1 MSTRPV
7 RAASLARLP
16 ASPVPVLPARSLPA
30 QPLPIRSL
38 SARLLPRTRLSIA
51 LHLALPA
58 VVLAA
63 PWPSAVHAQAAGALR
78 QSVTFDIPAGPLSA
92 ALGAFGVQAGV
103 MVASDPALTA
113 SARTE
118 GVSGTYAVD
127 AALERLLAGTGLQ
140 AVARSDGGYRLR
152 PAPTPGQAATLAP
165 VTVTGSYNPT
175 TDGTGSYTTPAVT
188 IGKSTQALKDIPQ
201 SITVLTRQRMDDQLM
216 TSLPDAVNN
225 TAGMVGVQGVGP
237 GVAINARGFPV
248 DLLQYDGVA
257 LLRNSY
263 SLGNWE
269 QDSLV
274 FYDRVEI
281 LRGAAGLLQGAG
293 SPGGAINLVRKRG
306 GAEPSVVLSGKA
318 GSWDHY
324 GLTLDAGGPLNAA
337 GTLRGRVVV
346 DEDQSHS
353 FIDYVWDKT
362 RNLYAALDFDVTEDT
377 TVGIGISNRFSR
389 SRPML
394 VGYPRY
400 ADGGDIDLPRSTF
413 TGSTWNRAKND
424 QTIFNADVT
433 HRFNDAWRFKL
444 AGVAMNEKNT
454 TVHQRVAGAVE
465 PDGSGLSYGNFGVD
479 FNSKQRGLDMS
490 VNGNFTALGMQQEVV
505 LGANYSKLTTN
516 DRFTRAWE
524 DGGNIFDLDHHRPW
538 QDIDT
543 IAAASGYDSRSAYD
557 IRQKGIYGTWRVKP
571 TESLALIAG
580 GRVGWFDY
588 SYTGGGSATTSSTS
602 GKVIPYAGIVYALSD
617 NWSAYTSYTTVF
629 EPQTE
634 RSLDGGLLKPIEGNN
649 YEVGIK
655 GELADGRI
663 NTMLAL
669 FRYDHKN
676 RAVNDYAAGFAC
688 DGWYC
693 SRASGKVRSQ
703 GVEAEVS
710 GEVVKGLE
718 LYAGYTYNTTKYLSD
733 PDNQGK
739 VFNTW
744 TPKHML
750 RLWANY
756 KLPGMMNRLSVG
768 AGVNTQ
774 TDTISSDRE
783 FKLAGFTIWN
793 ARVGYQATPELSI
806 GLNVNNVFDKK
817 YYVPSYNTLSSNNY
831 YGQPR
836 NFMLT
841 FRYAPKL

>member
-1 MSTRPV
+1 MSSR
-7 RAASLARLP
+7 
-16 ASPVPVLPARSLPA
+16 PARVA
-30 QPLPIRSL
+30 TAAHL
-38 SARLLPRTRLSIA
+38 STPRRQRLPRTRLSVA

-58 VVLAA
+58 IALAA
-63 PWPSAVHAQAAGALR
+63 PWPSAVYAQDAQDASASKPRTVNLN
-78 QSVTFDIPAGPLSA
+78 IPAGPLST

-113 SARTE
+113 NARTR
-118 GVSGTYAVD
+118 GVSGTLAVD
-127 AALERLLAGTGLQ
+127 TALSELLAGTGLQ
-140 AVARSDGGYRLR
+140 AVGRAGGGYRLQ
-152 PAPTPGQAATLAP
+152 PAPAAGQAATLAP

-188 IGKSTQALKDIPQ
+188 IGKTTQALKDIPQ
-201 SITVLTRQRMDDQLM
+201 SITVLTRQRMDDQVM
-216 TSLPDAVNN
+216 TSLPDAINN
-225 TAGMVGVQGVGP
+225 TAGMVGVQGVGA
-237 GVAINARGFPV
+237 GVAINSRGFPV
-248 DLLQYDGVA
+248 DLLQYDGVS

-324 GLTLDAGGPLNAA
+324 GMTLDAGGPLNAA

-353 FIDYVWDKT
+353 YIDYVWDKT
-362 RNLYAALDFDVTEDT
+362 RNLYAALDVDVTEDT
-377 TVGIGISNRFSR
+377 TVGIGISNRYSR
-389 SRPML
+389 SRPMI

-400 ADGGDIDLPRSTF
+400 QDGGAIDLPRSTF

-424 QTIFNADVT
+424 QTIFNADLT

-454 TVHQRVAGAVE
+454 TVHQRVADAVQR
-465 PDGSGLSYGNFGVD
+465 DGSGLSYGDFGVD
-479 FNSKQRGLDMS
+479 FNSKQRGADMS
-490 VNGNFTALGMQQEVV
+490 ISGSFNALGMEQEVV

-516 DRFTRAWE
+516 DRFTRVWE
-524 DGGNIFDLDHHRPW
+524 ENGNIFDLDHHRPW
-538 QDIDT
+538 QDIDS
-543 IAAASGYDSRSAYD
+543 IAAASGYDSRSSYD

-571 TESLALIAG
+571 TESLALIGG
-580 GRVGWFDY
+580 GRVGWYDY
-588 SYTGGGSATTSSTS
+588 SYSGGGGTTTSSTS
-602 GKVIPYAGIVYALSD
+602 GKFIPYAGIVYSLTD

-629 EPQTE
+629 EPQTQRTQE
-634 RSLDGGLLKPIEGNN
+634 GSLLKPIEGNN

-663 NTMLAL
+663 NTLLAL

-710 GEVVKGLE
+710 GEVLRGLE
-718 LYAGYTYNTTKYLSD
+718 LYAGYTYNTTKYLED
-733 PDNQGK
+733 PDNKGQ

-774 TDTISSDRE
+774 TDTVSSDRA

-817 YYVPSYNTLSSNNY
+817 YYVPSYNTLNSNNY

-836 NFMLT
+836 NVMLT

>member
-1 MSTRPV
+1 MSSRLV
-7 RAASLARLP
+7 RAAALVRLP
-16 ASPVPVLPARSLPA
+16 
-30 QPLPIRSL
+30 
-38 SARLLPRTRLSIA
+38 LPRTALSAA
-51 LHLALPA
+51 LRCALPGVMA
-58 VVLAA
+58 VALWPAA
-63 PWPSAVHAQAAGALR
+63 AFAQAPASGQRVVAF
-78 QSVTFDIPAGPLSA
+78 SIEAGPLGA

-113 SARTE
+113 GAATG
-118 GVSGTYAVD
+118 GVTGSYAVHT
-127 AALERLLAGTGLQ
+127 ALQRLLAGTGLE
-140 AVARSDGGYRLR
+140 AVARPEGGYRLR
-152 PAPTPGQAATLAP
+152 QAAAAGAAATLAP
-165 VTVTGSYNPT
+165 VTVTGSYATT
-175 TDGTGSYTTPAVT
+175 TDGTGSYTSPAVT
-188 IGKSTQALKDIPQ
+188 IGKTAQALKDIPQ
-201 SITVLTRQRMDDQLM
+201 SITVLTRQRMDDQDM
-216 TSLPDAVNN
+216 VSLPDAVNN
-225 TAGMVGVQGVGP
+225 TTGMVGVQGVGP

-248 DLLQYDGVA
+248 DLLQYDGVS

-306 GAEPSVVLSGKA
+306 GAEPAVVVTAKA

-324 GLTLDAGGPLNAA
+324 GLQLDAGSPLNES
-337 GTLRGRVVV
+337 GTLRGRVVL

-353 FIDYVWDKT
+353 YIDYVWEKT
-362 RNLYAALDFDVTEDT
+362 RNLYAALDYDISDDT
-377 TVGIGISNRFSR
+377 TVGIGISNRYSR
-389 SRPML
+389 SRPMF

-424 QTIFNADVT
+424 QTIFYADLA
-433 HRFNDAWRFKL
+433 HRFNDAWRFKMV
-444 AGVAMNEKNT
+444 GVAMNEKNT
-454 TVHQRVAGAVE
+454 TVHQRVADAVQ
-465 PDGSGLSYGNFGVD
+465 PDGSGLSYGDFGVD
-479 FNSKQRGLDMS
+479 FHSKQRGLDMS
-490 VNGNFTALGMQQEVV
+490 VSGDFTALGMKQEVV
-505 LGANYSKLTTN
+505 VGANYSKLTTQ
-516 DRFTRAWE
+516 DRFTRVWQ
-524 DGGNIFDLDHHRPW
+524 DGGNIFDIDHHRPW

-543 IAAASGYDSRSAYD
+543 IAQASGYDSRSAYD

-571 TESLALIAG
+571 TESLALIGG
-580 GRVGWFDY
+580 GRVGWYDY
-588 SYTGGGSATTSSTS
+588 TYSGGGSATTSSTS
-602 GKVIPYAGIVYALSD
+602 GRFIPYAGLVYSLSD
-617 NWSAYTSYTTVF
+617 NWSAYASYTTVF

-634 RSLDGGLLKPIEGNN
+634 RSVAGSLLKPIEGNN
-649 YEVGIK
+649 YEIGVK
-655 GELADGRI
+655 GELAEGRV
-663 NTMLAL
+663 NTLLAL

-676 RAVNDYAAGFAC
+676 RAVNDYDAGFAC

-693 SRASGKVRSQ
+693 SRAAGKVRSQ
-703 GVEAEVS
+703 GLEAEVS

-718 LYAGYTYNTTKYLSD
+718 LYAGYTYNTTKYLDD

-756 KLPGMMNRLSVG
+756 RLPGSLNRLSVG

-774 TDTISSDRE
+774 THTISSDRK
-783 FKLAGFTIWN
+783 FTMAGFSIWN
-793 ARVGYQATPELSI
+793 ARLGYQATPELSI
-806 GLNVNNVFDKK
+806 GLNLNNVFDKK

-831 YGQPR
+831 YGEPR
-836 NFMLT
+836 NVMLT
-841 FRYAPKL
+841 LRYAPKL

>member
-1 MSTRPV
+1 MSSRPA
-7 RAASLARLP
+7 RAAVLARFTLP
-16 ASPVPVLPARSLPA
+16 L
-30 QPLPIRSL
+30 
-38 SARLLPRTRLSIA
+38 TRLSAA
-51 LHLALPA
+51 LRLALPA

-63 PWPSAVHAQAAGALR
+63 PWPSAVHAQAGAGQQGVAF
-78 QSVTFDIPAGPLSA
+78 SIPAGPLSA
-92 ALGAFGVQAGV
+92 ALGTFGVQAGV

-113 SARTE
+113 SARTG
-118 GVSGTYAVD
+118 GVTGTYPVGT
-127 AALERLLAGTGLQ
+127 ALERLLAGTGLQ
-140 AVARSDGGYRLR
+140 AVARPEGGFRLR
-152 PAPTPGQAATLAP
+152 QAPVAGQAATLAP
-165 VTVTGSYNPT
+165 VTVTGSYNAT
-175 TDGTGSYTTPAVT
+175 TDGTASYTSPAVT
-188 IGKSTQALKDIPQ
+188 IGKTTQALKDIPQ
-201 SITVLTRQRMDDQLM
+201 SITVLTRQRMDDQDM
-216 TSLPDAVNN
+216 TSLPDAINN

-306 GAEPSVVLSGKA
+306 GTEPSVVITGKA

-324 GLTLDAGGPLNAA
+324 GLQLDAGGPLNAA

-346 DEDQSHS
+346 DEDRSDS
-353 FIDYVWDKT
+353 FVDYAWEKT

-377 TVGIGISNRFSR
+377 TVGIGISNRYSR
-389 SRPML
+389 SRPMF
-394 VGYPRY
+394 VAYPRY
-400 ADGGDIDLPRSTF
+400 EDGGDIDLPRSTF

-433 HRFNDAWRFKL
+433 HRFNDAWRFRL

-454 TVHQRVAGAVE
+454 TVHQRAVGPIM
-465 PDGSGLSYGNFGVD
+465 PDGSGLDYGNFGVD
-479 FNSKQRGLDMS
+479 FKSKQRGLDMS
-490 VNGNFTALGMQQEVV
+490 VSGNFTALGMQQEVV
-505 LGANYSKLTTN
+505 VGAAYSKLTTA
-516 DRFTRAWE
+516 DRFTRAWQS
-524 DGGNIFDLDHHRPW
+524 GGNVFDIDHHRPW
-538 QDIDT
+538 QDMDS
-543 IAAASGYDSRSAYD
+543 IAAASGYDSRSSYD
-557 IRQKGIYGTWRVKP
+557 IRQKGLYGTWRVKP
-571 TESLALIAG
+571 TESLALIGG
-580 GRVGWFDY
+580 GRVGWYDY
-588 SYTGGGSATTSSTS
+588 GYSSGGSTTTSTTS
-602 GKVIPYAGIVYALSD
+602 GKFIPYVGLVYSLTD

-629 EPQTE
+629 EPQTA
-634 RSLDGGLLKPIEGNN
+634 RGVDGSLLKPIEGNN
-649 YEVGIK
+649 YEVGVK
-655 GELADGRI
+655 GELMDGRV
-663 NTMLAL
+663 NTSLAV

-676 RAVNDYAAGFAC
+676 RAVNDYDAGFAC

-703 GVEAEVS
+703 GVEAEIS

-733 PDNQGK
+733 PDNQGA

-756 KLPGMMNRLSVG
+756 KLPGMMNRVSVG

-783 FKLAGFTIWN
+783 FKLAGFTVWN
-793 ARVGYQATPELSI
+793 ARLGYQATPELSFA
-806 GLNVNNVFDKK
+806 LNLNNVFDKK
-817 YYVPSYNTLSSNNY
+817 YYVPSYNTLSGNNY
-831 YGQPR
+831 YGEPR
-836 NFMLT
+836 NVMLT
-841 FRYAPKL
+841 VRYAPKL

>member
-1 MSTRPV
+1 MSSRPA
-7 RAASLARLP
+7 RAAVLAR
-16 ASPVPVLPARSLPA
+16 VT
-30 QPLPIRSL
+30 
-38 SARLLPRTRLSIA
+38 LPRTRLSAA
-51 LHLALPA
+51 LRLALPA
-58 VVLAA
+58 VLLAA
-63 PWPSAVHAQAAGALR
+63 PWPSAVYAQATTGQRAVAF
-78 QSVTFDIPAGPLSA
+78 SIPAGPLSA
-92 ALGAFGVQAGV
+92 ALGAFGGQAGV

-113 SARTE
+113 SARTD
-118 GVSGTYAVD
+118 GVAGTYPVD

-140 AVARSDGGYRLR
+140 AVARPEGGFRLR
-152 PAPTPGQAATLAP
+152 QAAAPGQATTLAP
-165 VTVTGSYNPT
+165 VTVTGSYNAT
-175 TDGTGSYTTPAVT
+175 TDGTASYTSSAVT
-188 IGKSTQALKDIPQ
+188 IGKTTQALKDIPQ
-201 SITVLTRQRMDDQLM
+201 SITVLTRQRMDDQDM
-216 TSLPDAVNN
+216 TSLPDAINN
-225 TAGMVGVQGVGP
+225 TAGMVGVQGVGA

-306 GAEPSVVLSGKA
+306 GAEPSVVITGKA

-324 GLTLDAGGPLNAA
+324 GLQLDAGGPLNAA

-353 FIDYVWDKT
+353 AIDYVWDKT
-362 RNLYAALDFDVTEDT
+362 RNLYAALDYDVTENT
-377 TVGIGISNRFSR
+377 TVGIGISNRYSR
-389 SRPML
+389 SRPMF

-400 ADGGDIDLPRSTF
+400 EDGGDIDLPRSTF

-433 HRFNDAWRFKL
+433 HRFNDAWRFRL

-454 TVHQRVAGAVE
+454 TVHQRVVGPIL
-465 PDGSGLSYGNFGVD
+465 PDGSGLDYGNFGVD
-479 FNSKQRGLDMS
+479 FKSKQRGLDMS
-490 VNGNFTALGMQQEVV
+490 VSGNFTALGMEQEVV
-505 LGANYSKLTTN
+505 VGAAYSKLTTA

-524 DGGNIFDLDHHRPW
+524 SGGNVFDIDHHRPW
-538 QDIDT
+538 QDIDS
-543 IAAASGYDSRSAYD
+543 IAAASGYDARSSYD

-571 TESLALIAG
+571 TESLALIGG

-588 SYTGGGSATTSSTS
+588 GYSSAGSTTTSTTS
-602 GKVIPYAGIVYALSD
+602 GKFIPYVGVVYSLTD

-629 EPQTE
+629 EPQTA
-634 RSLDGGLLKPIEGNN
+634 RSLDGSLLKPIEGNN
-649 YEVGIK
+649 YEVGVK
-655 GELADGRI
+655 GELMDGRV
-663 NTMLAL
+663 NTSLAV

-676 RAVNDYAAGFAC
+676 RAVNDYDAGFAC

-703 GVEAEVS
+703 GVEAEIS

-733 PDNQGK
+733 PDNQGA

-756 KLPGMMNRLSVG
+756 KLPGMMNRISVG

-783 FKLAGFTIWN
+783 FKLAGFTVWN
-793 ARVGYQATPELSI
+793 ARVGYQATSELSFA
-806 GLNVNNVFDKK
+806 LNLNNVFDKK
-817 YYVPSYNTLSSNNY
+817 YYVPSYNTLSGNNY
-831 YGQPR
+831 YGEPR
-836 NFMLT
+836 NVMLT
-841 FRYAPKL
+841 VRYAPKL

>member
-1 MSTRPV
+1 MSSRPA
-7 RAASLARLP
+7 RAAVLARFT
-16 ASPVPVLPARSLPA
+16 
-30 QPLPIRSL
+30 
-38 SARLLPRTRLSIA
+38 LPRTRLSAA
-51 LHLALPA
+51 LRLALPA
-58 VVLAA
+58 VMLAA
-63 PWPSAVHAQAAGALR
+63 PWPSAVYAQATTGQRAVAF
-78 QSVTFDIPAGPLSA
+78 SIPAGPLSA

-103 MVASDPALTA
+103 MVASDPALTG
-113 SARTE
+113 SARTD
-118 GVSGTYAVD
+118 GVTGTYAVD

-140 AVARSDGGYRLR
+140 AVARPEGGFRLR
-152 PAPTPGQAATLAP
+152 QAAAPGQAATLAP
-165 VTVTGSYNPT
+165 VTVTGSYNAT
-175 TDGTGSYTTPAVT
+175 TDGTASYTSPAVT
-188 IGKSTQALKDIPQ
+188 IGKTTQALKDIPQ
-201 SITVLTRQRMDDQLM
+201 SITVLTRQRMDDQDM
-216 TSLPDAVNN
+216 TSLPDAINN

-306 GAEPSVVLSGKA
+306 GAEPSVVITGKV

-324 GLTLDAGGPLNAA
+324 GLQLDAGGPLNAA

-353 FIDYVWDKT
+353 AIDYVWDKT
-362 RNLYAALDFDVTEDT
+362 RNLYAALDYDVTENT
-377 TVGIGISNRFSR
+377 TVGIGISNRYSR
-389 SRPML
+389 SRPMF

-400 ADGGDIDLPRSTF
+400 EDGGDIDLPRSTF

-433 HRFNDAWRFKL
+433 HRFNDAWRFRL

-454 TVHQRVAGAVE
+454 TVHQRAVGPIL
-465 PDGSGLSYGNFGVD
+465 PDGSGLDYGNFGVD
-479 FNSKQRGLDMS
+479 FKSKQRGLDMS
-490 VNGNFTALGMQQEVV
+490 VNGNFTALGMEQEVV
-505 LGANYSKLTTN
+505 VGASYSKLTTA

-524 DGGNIFDLDHHRPW
+524 SGGNVFDIDHHRPW
-538 QDIDT
+538 QDIDS
-543 IAAASGYDSRSAYD
+543 IAATSGYDSRSSYD
-557 IRQKGIYGTWRVKP
+557 IRQKGLYGTWRVKP
-571 TESLALIAG
+571 IESLALIGG

-588 SYTGGGSATTSSTS
+588 GYSSGGTTTTSTTS
-602 GKVIPYAGIVYALSD
+602 GKFIPYVGLVYSLTD

-634 RSLDGGLLKPIEGNN
+634 RSLDGSLLKPIEGNN
-649 YEVGIK
+649 YEVGVK
-655 GELADGRI
+655 GELMDGRI
-663 NTMLAL
+663 NTSVAL

-676 RAVNDYAAGFAC
+676 RAVNDYDAGFAC

-703 GVEAEVS
+703 GLEAEIS

-733 PDNQGK
+733 PDNQGA

-756 KLPGMMNRLSVG
+756 KLPGMMNRVSVG

-783 FKLAGFTIWN
+783 FKLAGFTVWN
-793 ARVGYQATPELSI
+793 ARVGYQATSELSFA
-806 GLNVNNVFDKK
+806 LNLNNVFDKK
-817 YYVPSYNTLSSNNY
+817 YYVPSYNTVSGNNY
-831 YGQPR
+831 YGEPR
-836 NFMLT
+836 NVMLT
-841 FRYAPKL
+841 VRYAPKL

>member
-1 MSTRPV
+1 MSSRPV
-7 RAASLARLP
+7 RAAFRVRLP
-16 ASPVPVLPARSLPA
+16 LPSTALSAALRCVLPGVMAAALWPA
-30 QPLPIRSL
+30 
-38 SARLLPRTRLSIA
+38 
-51 LHLALPA
+51 
-58 VVLAA
+58 AA
-63 PWPSAVHAQAAGALR
+63 HAQVPAAGQRAIAF
-78 QSVTFDIPAGPLSA
+78 SIEAGPLGA

-113 SARTE
+113 GAVTG
-118 GVSGTYAVD
+118 GVAGTYAVD
-127 AALERLLAGTGLQ
+127 AALQRLLAGTGLE
-140 AVARSDGGYRLR
+140 AVARPEGGYRLR
-152 PAPTPGQAATLAP
+152 QAAAQGAAATLAP
-165 VTVTGSYNPT
+165 VTVTGSYATT
-175 TDGTGSYTTPAVT
+175 TDGTGSYTSPAVT
-188 IGKSTQALKDIPQ
+188 IGKTAQALKDIPQ
-201 SITVLTRQRMDDQLM
+201 SITVLTRQRMDDQDM
-216 TSLPDAVNN
+216 VSLPDAVNN
-225 TAGMVGVQGVGP
+225 TAGMVGVQGVGA

-248 DLLQYDGVA
+248 DLLQYDGVS

-306 GAEPSVVLSGKA
+306 GAEPALVVTAKA

-324 GLTLDAGGPLNAA
+324 GLQLDAGSPLNES
-337 GTLRGRVVV
+337 GKLRGRVVL

-353 FIDYVWDKT
+353 YIDYVWEKT
-362 RNLYAALDFDVTEDT
+362 RNLYAALDYDITENT
-377 TVGIGISNRFSR
+377 TVGIGISNRYSR
-389 SRPML
+389 SRPMF

-400 ADGGDIDLPRSTF
+400 KDGGDIDLPRSTF

-424 QTIFNADVT
+424 QTIFYADLA
-433 HRFNDAWRFKL
+433 HRFNDAWQFKL

-454 TVHQRVAGAVE
+454 TVHQRVADAVN
-465 PDGSGLSYGNFGVD
+465 PDGSGLSYGDFGVD

-490 VNGNFTALGMQQEVV
+490 VSGNFTALGMQQEVV
-505 LGANYSKLTTN
+505 VGANYSKLTTQ
-516 DRFTRAWE
+516 DRFTRVWE
-524 DGGNIFDLDHHRPW
+524 DGGNIFDIDHHRPW

-543 IAAASGYDSRSAYD
+543 IAQASGYDARSAYD

-571 TESLALIAG
+571 TESLALIGG
-580 GRVGWFDY
+580 GRVGWYDY
-588 SYTGGGSATTSSTS
+588 TYAGGGSVTTSSES
-602 GKVIPYAGIVYALSD
+602 GRFIPYAGLVYSLTD
-617 NWSAYTSYTTVF
+617 NWSAYASYTTVF

-634 RSLDGGLLKPIEGNN
+634 RSVAGSLLKPIEGNN
-649 YEVGIK
+649 YEIGVK
-655 GELADGRI
+655 GELADGRV

-676 RAVNDYAAGFAC
+676 RAVNDYDAGFAC

-693 SRASGKVRSQ
+693 SRAAGKVRSQ
-703 GVEAEVS
+703 GLEAEIS

-718 LYAGYTYNTTKYLSD
+718 LYAGYTYNTTKYLDD

-756 KLPGMMNRLSVG
+756 RLPGDLNRLSVG
-768 AGVNTQ
+768 AGVNAQ
-774 TDTISSDRE
+774 THTISSDRK
-783 FKLAGFTIWN
+783 FTMAGFSIWN
-793 ARVGYQATPELSI
+793 ARLGYQATPELSF
-806 GLNVNNVFDKK
+806 GLNLNNVFDKK

-831 YGQPR
+831 YGEPR
-836 NFMLT
+836 NVMLT
-841 FRYAPKL
+841 LRYAPKL

>member
-1 MSTRPV
+1 MSSRPA
-7 RAASLARLP
+7 RAAVLARFT
-16 ASPVPVLPARSLPA
+16 
-30 QPLPIRSL
+30 
-38 SARLLPRTRLSIA
+38 LPRTRLSAA
-51 LHLALPA
+51 LRLALPA

-63 PWPSAVHAQAAGALR
+63 PWPSAVHAQATAGQRAVVF
-78 QSVTFDIPAGPLSA
+78 SIPAGPLSA

-113 SARTE
+113 SARTD
-118 GVSGTYAVD
+118 GVTGTYPVA

-140 AVARSDGGYRLR
+140 AVARPEGGYRLR
-152 PAPTPGQAATLAP
+152 QAAAPGQAATLAP
-165 VTVTGSYNPT
+165 VTVTGSYNAT
-175 TDGTGSYTTPAVT
+175 TDGTSSYTSPAVT
-188 IGKSTQALKDIPQ
+188 IGKTTQALKDIPQ
-201 SITVLTRQRMDDQLM
+201 SITVLTRQRMDDQDM
-216 TSLPDAVNN
+216 TSLPDAINN

-306 GAEPSVVLSGKA
+306 GAEPSVVITGKA

-324 GLTLDAGGPLNAA
+324 GLQLDAGGPLNAA

-346 DEDQSHS
+346 DEDQSDS

-362 RNLYAALDFDVTEDT
+362 RNLYAALDYDITENT
-377 TVGIGISNRFSR
+377 TVGIGISNRYSR
-389 SRPML
+389 SRPMF

-400 ADGGDIDLPRSTF
+400 KDGGDIDLPRSTF

-433 HRFNDAWRFKL
+433 HRFNDAWRFRL

-454 TVHQRVAGAVE
+454 TVHQRAVGPIQ
-465 PDGSGLSYGNFGVD
+465 PDGSGLDYGNFGVD
-479 FNSKQRGLDMS
+479 FKSKQRGLDMS
-490 VNGNFTALGMQQEVV
+490 VSGNFTALGMEQEVV
-505 LGANYSKLTTN
+505 VGAAYSKLTTA

-524 DGGNIFDLDHHRPW
+524 SGGNVFDIDHHRPW
-538 QDIDT
+538 QDIDS
-543 IAAASGYDSRSAYD
+543 IAATSGYDSRSSYD

-571 TESLALIAG
+571 TESLALIGG

-588 SYTGGGSATTSSTS
+588 GYTAGGSTTTSTTS
-602 GKVIPYAGIVYALSD
+602 GKFIPYVGLVYSLTD

-634 RSLDGGLLKPIEGNN
+634 RSLDGSLLKPVEGNN
-649 YEVGIK
+649 YEVGVK
-655 GELADGRI
+655 GELMDGRV
-663 NTMLAL
+663 NTSVAL

-676 RAVNDYAAGFAC
+676 RAVNDYDAGFAC

-703 GVEAEVS
+703 GVEAEIS
-710 GEVVKGLE
+710 GEVIKGLE

-733 PDNQGK
+733 PDNQGA

-756 KLPGMMNRLSVG
+756 KLPGMMNRVSVG

-783 FKLAGFTIWN
+783 FKLAGFTVWN
-793 ARVGYQATPELSI
+793 ARVGYQATSELSFA
-806 GLNVNNVFDKK
+806 LNLNNVFDKK
-817 YYVPSYNTLSSNNY
+817 YYVPSYNTVGGNNY
-831 YGQPR
+831 YGEPR
-836 NFMLT
+836 NVMLT
-841 FRYAPKL
+841 VRYAPKL